1 MPYTAQ
7 TENYGLPIYEDK
19 PGNKPTYLGDWNEAM
34 NTIDSTMKSISES
47 GGGGGGTDPRVD
59 EALETAR
66 TAQSTAQAASAAASE
81 AQSTADDARSVAQQ
95 ARSAASTAQS
105 TADAAQQTATQANAA
120 ATNAQATAQ
129 QASTAASEAKSAA
142 EAANSAAGE
151 AKSAADSASETAS
164 AAQSTAQQASTAA
177 SEAKSAASTA
187 QSAADDAKSAAD
199 SAGETASAAQSTAQ
213 QAKSAAD
220 TAQSTADAA
229 KSAAGIAQSV
239 ARAAMTAADSA
250 SETASAAQSTA
261 QQAST
266 AASEAKSAASTAQS
280 AADDAARGTDFFGKT
295 ILFIGDSWAAEGGTN
310 FTSPYTS
317 LVAKSLGATKISLY
331 NPSGGFTRGGTEFD
345 GTFQQYFDDWYTKNQ
360 STAAGVNYVIIMG
373 GLNDYGAT
381 ESTVKSAI
389 KALVNDIS
397 RKMKNATIYLIP
409 QIASPNMVRCSVNT
423 QNSVNT
429 WARTARIMFEAYN
442 ELASSV
448 SVRLLDSLVYCM
460 QFGDFDTLMQ
470 DDMIHPTQAGSNY
483 IARQIVRALL
493 GLPVKSFVLTNPAP
507 LLNNAKSSGTCNSTI
522 YFEGTNLVFSASCNV
537 TIPNIS
543 GSNHSGFAIR
553 TPSFVPVSQDVGITY
568 GTGFFWNTTKK
579 IGIPVFTQAYVVD
592 TDMTSASNYAEMRLD
607 CAGGWQ
613 TTTNGDVAL
622 AVANFVV
629 DFAPDVK

>member
-19 PGNKPTYLGDWNEAM
+19 PGNKPTYLGDWNDAM
-34 NTIDSTMKSISES
+34 QTIDSTMKSISES
-47 GGGGGGTDPRVD
+47 GGGGGGSDPRVD

-66 TAQSTAQAASAAASE
+66 AAQSTAQAASAAASE

-105 TADAAQQTATQANAA
+105 TADSAQQTATQANAA
-120 ATNAQATAQ
+120 ATNAQAAAQ
-129 QASTAASEAKSAA
+129 TASTTASEAKSTADAA
-142 EAANSAAGE
+142 QSAAGE
-151 AKSAADSASETAS
+151 AK
-164 AAQSTAQQASTAA
+164 TAA
-177 SEAKSAASTA
+177 E
-187 QSAADDAKSAAD
+187 

-213 QAKSAAD
+213 SASTAASTAQSTADNAKAAAD
-220 TAQSTADAA
+220 TAQSAAEAAKTAADTAGETASAAQSTATQASATAQQAKSTADAAQSAAEAAKTAADTAGETASAAQSTATQAKSTADAA
-229 KSAAGIAQSV
+229 KSAAD
-239 ARAAMTAADSA
+239 T
-250 SETASAAQSTA
+250 
-261 QQAST
+261 
-266 AASEAKSAASTAQS
+266 
-280 AADDAARGTDFFGKT
+280 AARGTDFFGKT

-397 RKMKNATIYLIP
+397 GKMKNATIYLIP

-429 WARTARIMFEAYN
+429 WARTARITFEAYN

-448 SVRLLDSLVYCM
+448 KVRLLDSLVYCM
-460 QFGDFDTLMQ
+460 QFGNFDALMQ
-470 DDMIHPTQAGSNY
+470 NDMIHPTQAGSNY

-507 LLNNAKSSGTCNSTI
+507 LLNNATSSGTCNSTI

-568 GTGFFWNTTKK
+568 GTGFFWNTTRK
-579 IGIPVFTQAYVVD
+579 IVIPVFTQAYVVD
-592 TDMTSASNYAEMRLD
+592 NDMTSTSNYAEMRLD

-613 TTTNGDVAL
+613 TTANGDVAL

>member
-19 PGNKPTYLGDWNEAM
+19 PGNKPTYLGDWNDAM
-34 NTIDSTMKSISES
+34 QTIDSTMKSISES
-47 GGGGGGTDPRVD
+47 GGGGGGSDPRVD

-66 TAQSTAQAASAAASE
+66 DAKSTAQAASADALD

-105 TADAAQQTATQANAA
+105 TADSAQQTATQANAA

-129 QASTAASEAKSAA
+129 TASTTASEAKNTADA
-142 EAANSAAGE
+142 
-151 AKSAADSASETAS
+151 AKSAADSVSETAS
-164 AAQSTAQQASTAA
+164 AAQSTAQQAKSTADTA
-177 SEAKSAASTA
+177 QSTADAAKAAAGTA

-199 SAGETASAAQSTAQ
+199 SASDTASAAQSTAQ
-213 QAKSAAD
+213 S
-220 TAQSTADAA
+220 
-229 KSAAGIAQSV
+229 
-239 ARAAMTAADSA
+239 
-250 SETASAAQSTA
+250 
-261 QQAST
+261 AST
-266 AASEAKSAASTAQS
+266 AASEAKSTAEAAKS
-280 AADDAARGTDFFGKT
+280 AADVAARGTDFFGKT
-295 ILFIGDSWAAEGGTN
+295 ILFIGDSWAAEGGSN

-345 GTFQQYFDDWYTKNQ
+345 GTFQQYFDDWYRKNQ

-397 RKMKNATIYLIP
+397 GKMKNATIYLIP

-429 WARTARIMFEAYN
+429 WARTARITFEAYN
-442 ELASSV
+442 ELASSMK
-448 SVRLLDSLVYCM
+448 VRLLDSLVYCM

-493 GLPVKSFVLTNPAP
+493 GMPVKSFVLTDPKP
-507 LLNNAKSSGTCNSTI
+507 LLNNATSSGTCNSTI

-537 TIPNIS
+537 KIPNIS

-592 TDMTSASNYAEMRLD
+592 TNMKSASNYAEMRLD

-613 TTTNGDVAL
+613 TTTDGDVAL

>member
-7 TENYGLPIYEDK
+7 TENYGLPIYEDR

-34 NTIDSTMKSISES
+34 STIDSTMKSISES
-47 GGGGGGTDPRVD
+47 GGGGGSDPRVD

-66 TAQSTAQAASAAASE
+66 SAQSTAQAASAAASD

-120 ATNAQATAQ
+120 ATNAQAA
-129 QASTAASEAKSAA
+129 
-142 EAANSAAGE
+142 
-151 AKSAADSASETAS
+151 
-164 AAQSTAQQASTAA
+164 AQQASTAA

-187 QSAADDAKSAAD
+187 QSAAESAKTAAD

-213 QAKSAAD
+213 QASTAASDAKSAAD
-220 TAQSTADAA
+220 A
-229 KSAAGIAQSV
+229 
-239 ARAAMTAADSA
+239 
-250 SETASAAQSTA
+250 
-261 QQAST
+261 
-266 AASEAKSAASTAQS
+266 AQS
-280 AADDAARGTDFFGKT
+280 AAESAARGTDFFGKT
-295 ILFIGDSWAAEGGTN
+295 ILFIGDSWASEGGEN

-317 LVAKSLGATKISLY
+317 MVAASLGATKISLY
-331 NPSGGFTRGGTEFD
+331 NPSGGFTRGGTAFD
-345 GTFQQYFDDWYTKNQ
+345 GTFQQYFDDWYSKNQ
-360 STAAGVNYVIIMG
+360 TAAADVSYVIIMG
-373 GLNDYGAT
+373 GLNDYGST

-389 KALVNDIS
+389 KALVNDII

-429 WARTARIMFEAYN
+429 WARTARITFEAYN
-442 ELASSV
+442 ELAASAK
-448 SVRLLDSLVYCM
+448 VRLLDSLVYCM

-470 DDMIHPTQAGSNY
+470 NDMIHPTQAGSNY

-493 GLPVKSFVLTNPAP
+493 GMPVKSFVLTNPAP
-507 LLNNAKSSGTCNSTI
+507 LLNNATSSGTCNSTI
-522 YFEGTNLVFSASCNV
+522 YFDGTQLVFSASCNV

-553 TPSFVPVSQDVGITY
+553 TPSFVPVSEDVGITY

-592 TDMTSASNYAEMRLD
+592 TDMTAASNYAEMRLD

-613 TTTNGDVAL
+613 TTANGDVAL